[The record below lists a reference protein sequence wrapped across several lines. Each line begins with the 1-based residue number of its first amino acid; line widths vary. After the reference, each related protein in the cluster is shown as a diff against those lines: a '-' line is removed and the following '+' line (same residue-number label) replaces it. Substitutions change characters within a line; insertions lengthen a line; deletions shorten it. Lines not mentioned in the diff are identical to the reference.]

1 MVLVQL
7 QSIVHQWDGFVR
19 ELKLKS
25 YLSAMNLVL
34 TLLYFSSS
42 AYIWWAVGTSL
53 TASLYRHDSANTGT
67 SKRHNIMCVNVITS
81 ITYE

>member
-7 QSIVHQWDGFVR
+7 QSIVHQWDGFVI

-42 AYIWWAVGTSL
+42 AY
-53 TASLYRHDSANTGT
+53 
-67 SKRHNIMCVNVITS
+67 M
-81 ITYE
+81 